1 MLERLARGLQSQW
14 DVRVIV
20 SPRKPGGGP
29 DSSDT
34 GVSGGGT
41 RSRLKWVLGRP
52 RNVVFKRSRVCLG
65 CAFYWLLTCFSVS
78 EKGII
83 IATNFMVIMRLK

>member
-1 MLERLARGLQSQW
+1 MERLERWSQSQE

-20 SPRKPGGGP
+20 SSRKPGRGP
-29 DSSDT
+29 DSSDA

-41 RSRLKWVLGRP
+41 RSRLKWVLGQP
-52 RNVVFKRSRVCLG
+52 HNVVFERSHVDLG
-65 CAFYWLLTCFSVS
+65 STFYWLLTCFSIS

-83 IATNFMVIMRLK
+83 IVTNFMVIVRLK